1 MAVAQDVP
9 LGLVPALRQRRK
21 EVLARWASAIESASR
36 RRGRPP
42 ALLGS
47 LAAILDTVAEGSY
60 AIDLPPADPRDLAA
74 ELSLLRV
81 ALRDLSPEAA
91 DSTADRL
98 LEEAS
103 AQIASRAVAGSH
115 ARERILT
122 APAPRLLDTLLEESP
137 GIDCAAL
144 LDSSLVV
151 REASGLERGFLG
163 SIAPAGS
170 LDEEVAHTRMGL
182 SVRDAVT
189 DPRLA
194 RSAVAQS
201 GIRALHVLPLLDRGV
216 LLGLLHAGSRTAY
229 ELSPLD
235 LSLLRTA
242 ATRAADVVEME
253 ASTAEAQRLL
263 ALQDELARTLSE
275 AQTVEEAMKGALS
288 ALCQHLGFDVGLAWL
303 VDEEGKL
310 IHCRATHVAPSLGQ
324 DLKLMCAGLELRPN
338 EGLPGTAWAR
348 GEPVF
353 ARGFEHETDSARRQQ
368 LESAGL
374 ATAYA
379 VPMRVGDETLG
390 VLEIVSRNASAPG
403 SRGAIET
410 VGRQAGQ
417 FLRRLRA
424 QEQLHAGEALKA
436 AILASALD
444 AFVAVDGELR
454 ILEWN
459 AAAENVFGYSRA
471 EALDH
476 DLADLILPPEL
487 RASERTVLLQRLEA
501 AGSVLGRRLEMT
513 ARHRGGAELPVEVS
527 VTRIDGKDL
536 WAVAMRD
543 ISERR
548 RAERATRNMAQGF
561 EQLIEAAPLPIVSF
575 DLEGKIRIWNR
586 AAEVTTGFSR
596 AEVIGKTDP
605 TRIDAR
611 SEEEGLALHEK
622 ARSTGS
628 IVTAEVHRTRKD
640 KTPLDLLVSIAPLRD
655 PLGAISGTI
664 SIAADITE
672 RKRSMDEAQKTAR
685 FREQFVGIVG
695 HDLRSPLSAIVT
707 AAQLLLRHG
716 SLPERH
722 SRAVARILA
731 SGDRMARMIDDLLDF
746 TRSRLGGG
754 FPIARRRVDLAEL
767 TSQVIEELELA
778 YPERNVEFHRAGDAW
793 GSWDPDRLAQVVS
806 NLIGNALQHSPENA
820 VVRVDLRDKGD
831 RVELETCNEGPPIPA
846 EVLPH
851 IFEPG
856 RRGPSGRG
864 RAASNG
870 LGLGLYIVQQIVL
883 AHDGS
888 ITVHSSQEKGT
899 RFCVVLPRRARAI
912 HS

>member
-1 MAVAQDVP
+1 MAAVQEVP
-9 LGLVPALRQRRK
+9 LELAPALRQRRK
-21 EVLARWASAIESASR
+21 EVLARWASAIEGAAR
-36 RRGRPP
+36 RRERPP

-47 LAAILDTVAEGSY
+47 LAAILDTVADGSF
-60 AIDLPPADPRDLAA
+60 AVDLPPADPRDIAA
-74 ELSLLRV
+74 ELSLLRG
-81 ALRDLSPEAA
+81 ALRDLSPKLADAA
-91 DSTADRL
+91 ADRL

-103 AQIASRAVAGSH
+103 AQIASRAVAGAH

-122 APAPRLLDTLLEESP
+122 APAPRLLDTLLEEST

-151 REASGLERGFLG
+151 REASGLERGSIG
-163 SIAPAGS
+163 SVAPAAA
-170 LDEEVAHTRMGL
+170 LDEEVARTRTGI
-182 SVRDAVT
+182 SVRDAGT
-189 DPRLA
+189 DPRLL
-194 RSAVAQS
+194 RSAVGQN
-201 GIRALHVLPLLDRGV
+201 GIRALHVLPLLDQGV

-242 ATRAADVVEME
+242 AARAADVVEME
-253 ASTAEAQRLL
+253 ASTAEAHRLL

-275 AQTVEEAMKGALS
+275 AQTVEDAMKGALS
-288 ALCQHLGFDVGLAWL
+288 ALCDQLGFDVGLAWL
-303 VDEEGKL
+303 VDDGGRL
-310 IHCRATHVAPSLGQ
+310 LHCRATHVARSLGE
-324 DLKLMCAGLELRPN
+324 DLKLLCAGLVLRPG

-353 ARGFEHETDSARRQQ
+353 ARGFEHETDAARREQ
-368 LESAGL
+368 LEKAGL

-390 VLEIVSRNASAPG
+390 VLEIVSRSASAPS

-410 VGRQAGQ
+410 VGRQTGQ
-417 FLRRLRA
+417 LLRRLRT
-424 QEQLHAGEALKA
+424 QEQLHAGEMLKA

-444 AFVAVDGELR
+444 AFVAVDGKLR

-459 AAAENVFGYSRA
+459 ASAERVFGYARS
-471 EALDH
+471 EAVGR
-476 DLADLILPPEL
+476 DLADLVLPAEL
-487 RASERTVLLQRLEA
+487 RESERSVLLQRLEA

-513 ARHRGGAELPVEVS
+513 ARHRGGVELPVEVS
-527 VTRIDGKDL
+527 VTRIEGKDL
-536 WAVAMRD
+536 WSVALRD

-548 RAERATRNMAQGF
+548 RAERATRNLAQGF

-575 DLEGKIRIWNR
+575 DLEGKVRLWNR
-586 AAEVTTGFSR
+586 AAEQLSGFSR
-596 AEVIGKTDP
+596 AEAVGQMDP
-605 TRIDAR
+605 TRTDQQSQQEVLDLHAR
-611 SEEEGLALHEK
+611 
-622 ARSTGS
+622 ARSTGTI
-628 IVTAEVHRTRKD
+628 IVAEVHRKRKD
-640 KTPLDLLVSIAPLRD
+640 GTPLELSLSIAPLRD
-655 PLGAISGTI
+655 PLGAIAGTI
-664 SIAADITE
+664 SIAADVTE
-672 RKRSMDEAQKTAR
+672 RKRSQEEAVRTAR

-695 HDLRSPLSAIVT
+695 HDLRNPLSAIVT

-722 SRAVARILA
+722 SRAISRILS

-754 FPIARRRVDLAEL
+754 FPIERRRVDLSEL
-767 TSQVIEELELA
+767 CAQVIEELELA
-778 YPERNVEFHRAGDAW
+778 YPERNVEFHRDGDAW

-820 VVRVDLRDKGD
+820 VVRVDLRDRGD
-831 RVELETCNEGPPIPA
+831 RVELETCNEGPPIPPD
-846 EVLPH
+846 VLPH

-888 ITVHSSQEKGT
+888 ISVRSSKEEAT
-899 RFCVVLPRRARAI
+899 RFCVVLPRRSRGI
-912 HS
+912 PG